1 MVRSSSNLADIDR
14 TDMNDEYLENM
25 AVVLQSLDRDSG
37 DNIITTQAMH
47 EVLSDD
53 DFGLTTIFE
62 DELSAIITE
71 NGAEAISESDA
82 MEHVGDMIEVYNG
95 VEEGTLDEH
104 VSDELEIITFRQ
116 EEVLLDFTNV
126 EEIGEIDLHNERAE
140 TLS

>member
-1 MVRSSSNLADIDR
+1 
-14 TDMNDEYLENM
+14 
-25 AVVLQSLDRDSG
+25 
-37 DNIITTQAMH
+37 
-47 EVLSDD
+47 
-53 DFGLTTIFE
+53 
-62 DELSAIITE
+62 
-71 NGAEAISESDA
+71 

-126 EEIGEIDLHNERAE
+126 EELGEIDLHDERAE